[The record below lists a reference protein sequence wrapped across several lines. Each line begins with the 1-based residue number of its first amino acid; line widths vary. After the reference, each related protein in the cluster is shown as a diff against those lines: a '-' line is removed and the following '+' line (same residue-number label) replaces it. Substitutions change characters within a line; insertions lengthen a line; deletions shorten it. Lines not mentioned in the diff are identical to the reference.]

1 MYAKTYSSTVAG
13 VALVDATPPESFDR
27 IPDNRETPGQRAV
40 RHRDAWY
47 WRIKHMFGVSRLT
60 GQCQPSL
67 PSALRSYQRYALAEA
82 CRPEYETSWLAEMDN
97 FEVSASEA
105 TNTSL
110 GNLPLLVI
118 SQDPDRP
125 KPGWSARDINANP
138 IWAAMQE
145 QLKTLS
151 THSRRV
157 IARGSGHKVQLDRP
171 DVIVREVSDLIL
183 EIRGMALRV
192 LPRTERP

>member
-1 MYAKTYSSTVAG
+1 V
-13 VALVDATPPESFDR
+13 LVDATPPEPFDR
-27 IPDNRETPGQRAV
+27 ILDNHETPGQRTM
-40 RHRDAWY
+40 RHRKAWY
-47 WRIKHMFGVSRLT
+47 SRIKDLVGVSRLL
-60 GQCQPSL
+60 GQCEPSM

-82 CRPEYETSWLAEMDN
+82 CRPEYETSWLGELDS
-97 FEVSASEA
+97 FEASASEA

-118 SQDPDRP
+118 SQDPNRP

-151 THSRRV
+151 TRSRRI
-157 IARGSGHKVQLDRP
+157 IARGSGHRVQLDRP
-171 DVIVREVSDLIL
+171 DVIVREVGELIL
-183 EIRGMALRV
+183 EIRGTAPSLV
-192 LPRTERP
+192 GAGDS